1 MSFSKQA
8 KWKHRSSPEHFIFKD
23 ACAWN
28 YARKWA
34 GRFYFISQCTRRGR
48 IMFRH
53 RFFLCVTTGNAYWK
67 NFCHQIQKHRM
78 RRLRETTRF
87 FSFKRNTLIL
97 EAPKLRSFPKC
108 VWVKVMS
115 SLTAFRERFELLNNH
130 LSPIPNCNLNDN
142 MLSINSSLSHF
153 EDQGM
158 RFHPG
163 SLRGRKKEPCS

>member
-1 MSFSKQA
+1 MRVPASMLGNGL
-8 KWKHRSSPEHFIFKD
+8 ED
-23 ACAWN
+23 
-28 YARKWA
+28 
-34 GRFYFISQCTRRGR
+34 FISSHSAHAGAESCSDTG
-48 IMFRH
+48 
-53 RFFLCVTTGNAYWK
+53 FFFVCVTTSDAYWK

-78 RRLRETTRF
+78 RRLRETARF

-130 LSPIPNCNLNDN
+130 LSPIPNRNLNDN

-163 SLRGRKKEPCS
+163 SLRGRKKAPCS